1 MIDTVLSVLVLAVF
15 VLLGGAVLAWRKGLR
30 RQALLLALL
39 ALVVVGNVAVWV
51 VPGADGVA
59 PVKADLK

>member
-1 MIDTVLSVLVLAVF
+1 MLYEVITILVLAIF
-15 VLLGGAVLAWRKGLR
+15 VLLGGAALAWRKGLR
-30 RQALLLALL
+30 KQALLMALL

-51 VPGADGVA
+51 VPGTNGVA